1 MVKRVYCGKKTKIYI
16 PKTVNP
22 KIITYRTDDISGTAV
37 QNSVSAVYTDNIARE
52 DYLEKRR

>member
-37 QNSVSAVYTDNIARE
+37 QNSVSAVNTDNIARE
-52 DYLEKRR
+52 DYLE

>member
-22 KIITYRTDDISGTAV
+22 KIITYRTDDISDTAV
-37 QNSVSAVYTDNIARE
+37 QNSVSAVNTDNIARE